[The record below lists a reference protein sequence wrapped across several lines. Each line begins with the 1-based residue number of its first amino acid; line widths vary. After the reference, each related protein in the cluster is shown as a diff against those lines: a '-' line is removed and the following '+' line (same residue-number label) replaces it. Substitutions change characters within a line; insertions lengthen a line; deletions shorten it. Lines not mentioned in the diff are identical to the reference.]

1 MNIDISAVLDEILEL
16 FGSQKVIYPENLK
29 MIADKY
35 NLNKSE
41 LAATQKELDKLGIK
55 IVNEMKNES
64 FIYKYL

>member
-29 MIADKY
+29 MIASKY